1 MKKVFIIILNYN
13 GGEDTVKCLTSLS
26 EAKILDQA
34 KIIIVDNASTDNS
47 VELIKKNFPS
57 IKIIQNKKN
66 LGFAGGNNVGIKDAL
81 QRGADYAL
89 LLNTD
94 TLVKKNILTSLVKH
108 LESDETFGIAAP
120 AIEFKINNESLYD
133 LGGKVNWFTG
143 RTTHNDV
150 KKIPSWKEPIKV
162 EFVTGA
168 CMLIKKEV
176 FEKIGLLDE
185 RFFMFFEDAD
195 FCLRARKAGYS
206 TWVVPE
212 AQIYHKLSAS
222 VNKTPKKYQYLLKSN
237 LKFINKH
244 LNTIFKPIGYLYLL
258 LLAFKIKFK
267 I

>member
-1 MKKVFIIILNYN
+1 MKKLFIIILNYN
-13 GGEDTVKCLTSLS
+13 GGEDAVKCLESLD
-26 EAKILDQA
+26 ATQILKQSTP
-34 KIIIVDNASTDNS
+34 IIIDNASEDNS
-47 VELIKKNFPS
+47 VELIQNKFPK
-57 IKIIQNKKN
+57 IKIICNKKN
-66 LGFAGGNNVGIKDAL
+66 LGFAGGNNVGIKYAL
-81 QRGADYAL
+81 KNQADYIL

-94 TLVKKNILTSLVKH
+94 TQAQKNFLGTLINH
-108 LESDETFGIAAP
+108 LESDKFHGIVAP
-120 AIEFKINNESLYD
+120 AIEFKIDNQTFFD
-133 LGGKVNWFTG
+133 LGGEINWFIG

-150 KKIPSWKEPIKV
+150 KKIPSWKEPLKV

-206 TWVVPE
+206 TWAVPE

-258 LLAFKIKFK
+258 LLALKIKFK